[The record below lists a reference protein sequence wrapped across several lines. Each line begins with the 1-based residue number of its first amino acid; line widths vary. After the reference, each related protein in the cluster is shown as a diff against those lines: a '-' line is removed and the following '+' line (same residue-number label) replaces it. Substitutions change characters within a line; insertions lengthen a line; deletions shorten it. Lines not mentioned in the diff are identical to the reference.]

1 MIMSVINSF
10 LTYDYVYL
18 MTSGGPAH
26 STEMLSTYAYTFAFA
41 SLQVGKA
48 SGHRSLHEFFG
59 LIASLSTST
68 CHKMRSC
75 HRGRSAGKEFIWQ

>member
-1 MIMSVINSF
+1 
-10 LTYDYVYL
+10 

-48 SGHRSLHEFFG
+48 AAIALFMSFFG
-59 LIASLSTST
+59 LIASFVYIHLSQNEIMS
-68 CHKMRSC
+68 
-75 HRGRSAGKEFIWQ
+75 